1 MANESKNQEFR
12 VTISGLDLA
21 PEHVER
27 INRAVQAA
35 VLTELAEVASPAIP
49 INWGVRGPRPPIMG
63 IIVQREDTRE

>member
-12 VTISGLDLA
+12 VTISGLDLT

-35 VLTELAEVASPAIP
+35 VLTELTEVADAAVPV
-49 INWGVRGPRPPIMG
+49 NWGLRGPRPPIMG
-63 IIVQREDTRE
+63 LIVQREDTRE